1 MDFLLSGQNISGLEL
16 LAMLSGILGVW
27 LTIKQSIWC
36 FPIGIVNVA
45 LYAWIFFSPEVRL
58 YADSVLQL
66 FYIVLLTYGW
76 WKWKH
81 PPVNKQIL
89 IPEFSNFGLL
99 VKLSALVCAGTLIVG
114 WFFNSYTD
122 ASLPWLDSFLTS
134 GSLAAQY
141 LIARKKIENWIIW
154 IVVDVIYIPMYIYKG
169 LLLTAVLYAVFLVLA
184 IKGLREWK
192 LSSKKMHA

>member
-1 MDFLLSGQNISGLEL
+1 MSGLEL